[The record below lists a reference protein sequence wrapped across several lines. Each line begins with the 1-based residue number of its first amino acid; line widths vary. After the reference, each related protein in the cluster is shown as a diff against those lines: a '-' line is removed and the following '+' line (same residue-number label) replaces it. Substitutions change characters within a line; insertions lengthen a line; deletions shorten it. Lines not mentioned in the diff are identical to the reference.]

1 MKKRWL
7 ALGIVCA
14 LTIGTMAGCGGKNDS
29 ASDNQQKSTEVE
41 KTEDSG
47 KQAEESKE
55 QAQTEGTGDETVITM
70 SH

>member
-47 KQAEESKE
+47 KA
-55 QAQTEGTGDETVITM
+55 
-70 SH
+70 